1 MSVLLHH
8 IEGGFLY
15 EILDKNSII
24 DINYEKIY
32 NECDFEHLVE

>member
-8 IEGGFLY
+8 IECVFLY

-32 NECDFEHLVE
+32 NKCDFEHLVE